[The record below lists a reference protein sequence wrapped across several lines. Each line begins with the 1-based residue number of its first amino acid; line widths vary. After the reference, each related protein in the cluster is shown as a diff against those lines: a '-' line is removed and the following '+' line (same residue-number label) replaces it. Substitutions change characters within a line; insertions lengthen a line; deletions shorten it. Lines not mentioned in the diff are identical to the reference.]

1 MLGAQKEP
9 VAEFDE
15 QLWGCIV
22 DYVTVSVDGDMRRYF
37 GMEQRFNFYIT
48 LAGISKDVQNVAIKS
63 NMIFRYNLFI
73 VTGQLS
79 FME

>member
-22 DYVTVSVDGDMRRYF
+22 DYVTVSVDGDMRRCF

-48 LAGISKDVQNVAIKS
+48 LAGISKDV
-63 NMIFRYNLFI
+63 
-73 VTGQLS
+73 
-79 FME
+79 

>member
-15 QLWGCIV
+15 QLWGYIV
-22 DYVTVSVDGDMRRYF
+22 DYVTVSVDGDMRRCF

-48 LAGISKDVQNVAIKS
+48 LAGISKDV
-63 NMIFRYNLFI
+63 
-73 VTGQLS
+73 
-79 FME
+79 